1 LRQKKKKVLKGP
13 SERAKLTC
21 SFCGKVLF
29 VDDGDWVITI
39 NRLTYCHSIEDS
51 CLVKHM
57 ELRRAYG
64 QEQKQKRKKR
74 KAKKQM
80 VFS

>member
-1 LRQKKKKVLKGP
+1 MRQKKKKVLKGP

-64 QEQKQKRKKR
+64 QKETTKKR